1 MQPTSQP
8 FYARKTFRIVTA
20 LLGLALIALGI
31 YVLLSTDASG
41 VIPLLTGFALVVVGL
56 NGFYAALTATRSWL
70 SKLGP
75 LP

>member
-1 MQPTSQP
+1 MPPTSQP

-31 YVLLSTDASG
+31 YALLFVDTSAISFLIG
-41 VIPLLTGFALVVVGL
+41 AALVLVGL
-56 NGFYAALTATRSWL
+56 NAVYSAHTATQPWL
-70 SKLGP
+70 AKLGP